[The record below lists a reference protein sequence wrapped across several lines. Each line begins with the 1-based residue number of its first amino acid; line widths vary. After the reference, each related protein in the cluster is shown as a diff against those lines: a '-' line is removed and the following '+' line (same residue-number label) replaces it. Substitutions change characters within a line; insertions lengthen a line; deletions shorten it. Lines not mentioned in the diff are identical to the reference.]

1 MWNGTLVRSRFFDA
15 ISLLLP
21 AAERFLIET
30 LEEWLSRA
38 GDSVDSRLGAE
49 VERFLREERAHQS
62 VHLRYNDSLIAADP
76 AAQEPAL
83 RASRATDDIRRLDL
97 ATRMALAA
105 AFEILTSLL
114 SRELLERPYLLGSGE
129 SVEARIW
136 RWHAREELAHC
147 HVVVQAVRALGVS
160 RGQRLMAY
168 ALATGF
174 LIFDVLRLW
183 RALCRCDIRAGARR
197 ARMWADGLTFVL
209 RGVPSLLRMSAGW
222 TRQLVR

>member
-1 MWNGTLVRSRFFDA
+1 MKGAVRRADPARAPWNGTLVRSRFFDA

-62 VHLRYNDSLIAADP
+62 VHLRYNDSLIATDP

-83 RASRATDDIRRLDL
+83 RASRATDDIRGLDL

-129 SVEARIW
+129 SAEARIW

-147 HVVVQAVRALGVS
+147 HVV
-160 RGQRLMAY
+160 
-168 ALATGF
+168 F
-174 LIFDVLRLW
+174 W

-197 ARMWADGLTFVL
+197 ARMWADGLSFAL
-209 RGVPSLLRMSAGW
+209 HSVPSLLRMSAGW